1 MNIIT
6 ESIKQSTWAELKT
19 AAQAGELSCIL
30 KSGDLIPF
38 TLKNGEEVAVRA
50 TRDDGGKWFF
60 VLEDCLADT
69 HRMNSRATNKGGWAE
84 CEMRRYLNNTIFAL
98 LPDELQEV
106 IAPTKIVQV
115 LDGERVETE
124 DKLFLLSK
132 TQMFG
137 KGYWSEQEP
146 EDTQLVCFRYE
157 KDRVKECGDNGT
169 WFWWLRSPG
178 ASGSSSFARVNYDG
192 SSSSTNASNSYGVA
206 FGFCLI

>member
-6 ESIKQSTWAELKT
+6 ESIKQSTWTELKT

-50 TRDDGGKWFF
+50 TRDDSEKWFF
-60 VLEDCLADT
+60 ILEDCLADM
-69 HRMNSRATNKGGWAE
+69 HRMNKRATNKGGWAE
-84 CEMRRYLNNTIFAL
+84 CEMRRYLNNTVFAL

-106 IAPTKIVQV
+106 IAPTRIVQV

-169 WFWWLRSPG
+169 WYWWLRSPE
-178 ASGSSSFARVNYDG
+178 APSSSSFCAVY
-192 SSSSTNASNSYGVA
+192 ASGGTYTYTASLSHGVA